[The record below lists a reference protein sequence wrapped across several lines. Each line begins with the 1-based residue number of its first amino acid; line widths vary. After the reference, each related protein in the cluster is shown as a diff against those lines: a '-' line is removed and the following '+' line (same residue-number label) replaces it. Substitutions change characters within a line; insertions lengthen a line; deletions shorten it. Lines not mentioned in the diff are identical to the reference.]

1 MALLGTGWDD
11 PQSGAIMALSAGLL
25 GRNFAGG
32 LLGAQ
37 NAYTQAKQAQT
48 KAAFDQMQMDMAKE
62 ELAMK
67 RMQIQ
72 QATAKDAE
80 MRDFWSK
87 MRGGGTA
94 QPATYSPGQLG
105 SGSFGVVANANP
117 MAPAQPQAGA
127 RAGGLAG
134 LTPDDV
140 AYAKAR
146 LGLDLI
152 EPWKVAKQGFEQK
165 AGTYRVDPV
174 TNRREYVPDPKEGLD
189 VRNGVVGN
197 MPGFLETQ
205 AQRTWATKI
214 PEAVIN
220 SAGRVNLRTMPD
232 GSQAPVPELTENQTL
247 QDMMRMVFG
256 GPPVPA
262 GGPAPSAAAT
272 APRVPVRGNGA
283 GDPPAGSGIVKPE
296 SQTDRMGILQNSLSQ
311 ARAGLAMPNLNSMD
325 RARLE
330 QDVKDLEGEMA
341 GMQRT
346 GGAPAQR
353 APSQLGRYGKTT
365 AQEAKD
371 AAAKEYGTGVA
382 KDMVEVRKNIFNAG
396 LAASKSIAKYQQLG
410 GLLEGVDGGVL
421 TPLGTNLAS
430 MANSLGFKLD
440 KNLPNK
446 EAAAALANEMALE
459 LRNPANGAGMPGAM
473 SEKDR
478 DFLVSMTPSSS
489 QTAEGRKMII
499 SSAIALAQRNQQVAD
514 FARKYEK
521 KYGQLDNG
529 FFDQLSAWSSA
540 NPLFTK
546 GK

>member
-1 MALLGTGWDD
+1 MALLGDGWND

-48 KAAFDQMQMDMAKE
+48 KAAFDKMQMDMAKE

-67 RMQIQ
+67 RMQVQ

-80 MRDFWSK
+80 MRDFWNK
-87 MRGGGTA
+87 MRGGGAA
-94 QPATYSPGQLG
+94 QSATYSPGQLG

-152 EPWKVAKQGFEQK
+152 EPWKVAKHGFEK
-165 AGTYRVDPV
+165 KPGTYYLDPT
-174 TNRREYVPDPKEGLD
+174 TNRLDYLSDPEKGYT
-189 VRNGVVGN
+189 VQNGVVGD
-197 MPGFLETQ
+197 MPGWMD
-205 AQRTWATKI
+205 AQVRRTL
-214 PEAVIN
+214 AVEGPKALLGA
-220 SAGRVNLRTMPD
+220 AGRVNLRTMPD
-232 GSQAPVPELTENQTL
+232 GTTAPVSELTENPTL
-247 QDMMRMVFG
+247 AGVLGNIFG
-256 GPPVPA
+256 GAPIPRQGQ
-262 GGPAPSAAAT
+262 GGPVAPS
-272 APRVPVRGNGA
+272 PRVPVRGNGA
-283 GDPPAGSGIVKPE
+283 GDPPAGAGIVAPQSNRTEALNLALQQSTALANDPKLSPA
-296 SQTDRMGILQNSLSQ
+296 DRERA
-311 ARAGLAMPNLNSMD
+311 AR
-325 RARLE
+325 
-330 QDVKDLEGEMA
+330 DVEDINREIRMS
-341 GMQRT
+341 
-346 GGAPAQR
+346 GGGQPAQ
-353 APSQLGRYGKTT
+353 GRYGKTT
-365 AQEAKD
+365 AQETKD
-371 AAAKEYGTGVA
+371 AASKEYAIGVA